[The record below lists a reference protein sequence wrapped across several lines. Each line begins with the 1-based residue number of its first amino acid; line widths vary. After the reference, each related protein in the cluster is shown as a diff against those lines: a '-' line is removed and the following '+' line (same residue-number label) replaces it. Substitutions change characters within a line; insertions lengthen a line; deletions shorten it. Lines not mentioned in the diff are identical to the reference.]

1 MWAVPRPEAPE
12 APGPGSPGSPGGAGG
27 AGGVRCGSCG
37 AVHGGLA
44 GPVPRLRADVHVTV
58 PAATAL
64 GLGDQP
70 GELTGHGPIPA
81 SMARRLAAAGNWR
94 RVSLDPDTGAVTGV
108 GRAAYTP
115 SAALAD
121 LVRARDRSCRFPGC
135 RHPARRA
142 DLDHLIPW
150 PTGPT
155 TAANLVALC
164 RHHHRLKHQTQWT
177 VETTDSARLHWTS
190 PTGHHYTTTPAEP

>member
-1 MWAVPRPEAPE
+1 M
-12 APGPGSPGSPGGAGG
+12 
-27 AGGVRCGSCG
+27 
-37 AVHGGLA
+37 
-44 GPVPRLRADVHVTV
+44 RLRADVHVTV

-81 SMARRLAAAGNWR
+81 SMARRLTTAGNWR
-94 RVSLDPDTGAVTGV
+94 RVSVDPDTGTVTDI
-108 GRAAYTP
+108 GRDGYTP

-150 PTGPT
+150 PPAPRPPPTWSPCAATTTGSNTKHSGQSKPPT
-155 TAANLVALC
+155 A
-164 RHHHRLKHQTQWT
+164 R
-177 VETTDSARLHWTS
+177 RLHWTS
-190 PTGHHYTTTPAEP
+190 PTRHHYTTTPAEP